1 MSEIDVVGY
10 AELLAQA
17 KKQIHAA
24 RARAALAVNIELI
37 GLYLRLGRLILDR
50 QRAAG
55 WGAKVIAR
63 LSADLRAEFPGTRG
77 LSVSNLKYM
86 RRFAEA
92 WPDGSHRPATLRLI
106 TPLS

>member
-1 MSEIDVVGY
+1 
-10 AELLAQA
+10 
-17 KKQIHAA
+17 
-24 RARAALAVNIELI
+24 
-37 GLYLRLGRLILDR
+37 
-50 QRAAG
+50 
-55 WGAKVIAR
+55 VIAR